1 MNAAAQ
7 GSEPEDHP
15 LHDPQ
20 PPFLAI
26 LDSDPPRAWREFY
39 DFAWRYLRT
48 KKPYRFSDLDPLTCE
63 NLISETVLTCGAN
76 NFEALRKYVPQGLPF
91 GVYLARIANNKAID
105 LIRRRILEEKRIRS
119 APDPDVRSPDRDY
132 RYRALLEA
140 VEECMLELRPE
151 CRLLLRAAAEEFKP
165 REIARLL
172 GAPSADNKA
181 VADRLAACRGS
192 LKRLLRKKGID
203 RAVLETLET
212 R

>member
-1 MNAAAQ
+1 MATPD
-7 GSEPEDHP
+7 PEGHP
-15 LHDPQ
+15 LYDPN

-39 DFAWRYLRT
+39 DFAWRYLRARR
-48 KKPYRFSDLDPLTCE
+48 PYRFSDLDPLTCE
-63 NLISETVLTCGAN
+63 NVISETVLASCAN
-76 NFEALRKYVPQGLPF
+76 NFEALRRYVPQGLPF

-105 LIRRRILEEKRIRS
+105 LIRRRILEENRIQS
-119 APDPDVRSPDRDY
+119 EPDPDLRSTERDY

-140 VEECMLELRPE
+140 VEECMLELKPP
-151 CRLLLRAAAEEFKP
+151 CRILLRAAAEEWKP

-172 GAPSADNKA
+172 GLPSADNKV

-192 LKRLLRKKGID
+192 LRRLLRKKGID
-203 RAVLETLET
+203 RAVLEALEV